1 MSPARP
7 SPAPARGEAGAS
19 ARVFAAL
26 GDPTRLGLV
35 ARLSR
40 GGPASITRLT
50 EGSAVT
56 RQAIA
61 KHLRVLA
68 VAGLVRGRRRGRE
81 SVWKLEPG
89 RLELARRYLDTVS
102 ERWDATLE
110 RLRAAVERPRRASP
124 PHRFARGFQG
134 RTEHE

>member
-1 MSPARP
+1 MWPARP

-68 VAGLVRGRRRGRE
+68 TAGLVRGRRRGRE
-81 SVWKLEPG
+81 SVWELEPSP
-89 RLELARRYLDTVS
+89 LLPARRYLDAVS

-110 RLRAAVERPRRASP
+110 RLRAAVERPRRDPP
-124 PHRFARGFQG
+124 PHRFARRLQS